1 MSRASIVMLTK
12 KTRNLSAFLSS
23 CEDNLRM
30 DYGVY
35 DFLTNGRVL
44 ENPEMAYERLST
56 ARASAREA
64 SLIDDVSF
72 INNYFEHELIRSK

>member
-1 MSRASIVMLTK
+1 MSRASIVMLVK

-23 CEDNLRM
+23 CEDHLRI

-35 DFLTNGRVL
+35 DFFANGRVL
-44 ENPEMAYERLST
+44 ENPEMAYDRLST

-64 SLIDDVSF
+64 SLIEDQ
-72 INNYFEHELIRSK
+72 